1 MAKRGKG
8 GVEAAMEEEGEDAMR
23 GSGIWGGV
31 NIWARLGG

>member
-1 MAKRGKG
+1 MAKRGKE
-8 GVEAAMEEEGEDAMR
+8 GVEAAMEEEEEDAIQ